1 MVGLNDAEGLN
12 IFKQIFS
19 SSAIKSIAGSEK
31 ISPRTLRGSSRLC
44 AGALTPVTT
53 YIKINPSWFDYCDTE
68 AAVEYV
74 NTGRGSRRL
83 FKAHKA
89 ELKNKF
95 TLHQNKYPVGNK
107 FIHRG

>member
-1 MVGLNDAEGLN
+1 MLRVST
-12 IFKQIFS
+12 FS
-19 SSAIKSIAGSEK
+19 SRSFLLQLLKALLVQKK